1 MQENT
6 IDTIPGI
13 KRRDRQ
19 RKERRQAILQ
29 AAENLFA
36 QQGYRKTRIEDIAGM
51 ADVSVGT
58 VYGYFKNKED
68 LLMSVLDDI
77 GFFVRR
83 LVGSEF
89 RKAATTLEGIR
100 LAGMAFF
107 EVLCIHHPE
116 KLALF
121 YEESIGN
128 SEQFQRARKLWS
140 IQMIEDVKS
149 AIFRVQEASGM
160 EFKSIMSPEI
170 MAVCTVGV
178 YDRLGYF
185 YKLSQ
190 MDPEALKTVGEET
203 VAFVVGGIQS
213 LIATEGGKLE

>member
-1 MQENT
+1 MQSKSKDKT
-6 IDTIPGI
+6 PGPS
-13 KRRDRQ
+13 RRERQ

-36 QQGYRKTRIEDIAGM
+36 EQGYRKTRIEDIAGK

-68 LLMSVLDDI
+68 LLMSVLEDI
-77 GFFVRR
+77 GMFVRR

-107 EVLCIHHPE
+107 EVLCVHHNE

-121 YEESIGN
+121 YDERIGN
-128 SEQFQRARKLWS
+128 SEQFQRARKVWS
-140 IQMIEDVKS
+140 IQMIEDVKG
-149 AIFRVQEASGM
+149 AILVVQEASGM
-160 EFKSIMSPEI
+160 EFRSSMSAEI
-170 MAVCTVGV
+170 MGVCTVGIF
-178 YDRLGYF
+178 DRLGYF
-185 YKLSQ
+185 YQLSQ
-190 MDPEALKTVGEET
+190 IDPETLKTVGEET

-213 LIATEGGKLE
+213 LITREGGKLG

>member
-1 MQENT
+1 MQQKSKEAV
-6 IDTIPGI
+6 PGSS
-13 KRRDRQ
+13 RRERQ
-19 RKERRQAILQ
+19 RKERRQAILI
-29 AAENLFA
+29 AAETLFA

-68 LLMSVLDDI
+68 LLMSVLEDI
-77 GFFVRR
+77 GMFVRR
-83 LVGSEF
+83 LVGGEF

-100 LAGMAFF
+100 LAGMSFF
-107 EVLCIHHPE
+107 EVLCVHHPE

-121 YEESIGN
+121 YEERIGN
-128 SEQFQRARKLWS
+128 SEQFQRARKVWS
-140 IQMIEDVKS
+140 NQMIKDVKS

-160 EFKSIMSPEI
+160 EFKSSMSIEIMS
-170 MAVCTVGV
+170 VCTVGV

-213 LIATEGGKLE
+213 LIAREGGKME